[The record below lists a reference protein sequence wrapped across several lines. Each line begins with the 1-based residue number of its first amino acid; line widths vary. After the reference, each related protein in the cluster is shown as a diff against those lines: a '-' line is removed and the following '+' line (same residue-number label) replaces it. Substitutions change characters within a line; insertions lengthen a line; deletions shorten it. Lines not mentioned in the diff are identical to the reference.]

1 MIVRLLSPR
10 PPPVLLRH
18 LSTCRTTTSLTSPRL
33 LVDSAVITSTV
44 GSVAAA
50 NPRLQHL
57 AATAAWLAGRPL
69 LLPSAAPAPKPV
81 VCPTLESLHVK
92 RFIYEEVKKVEEPE
106 VARAEVRDPRA
117 VVSKHA
123 IRMIVL
129 RRKKMKK
136 HQRKKLWQKM
146 GLKFKASIAAREKRK
161 ELEFRA
167 RLQAKVAL
175 FTCRLSPLTCHL
187 SPVPVTC
194 PCHLSPLTLQVTAA
208 RKFSAEQHLTEYLED
223 FHRELLP
230 KTYQGHRLPE
240 WLIKVPSFWSCQGQT
255 TGCFF

>member
-1 MIVRLLSPR
+1 VRLLSPR
-10 PPPVLLRH
+10 PPALLRH

-167 RLQAKVAL
+167 RLQAKV
-175 FTCRLSPLTCHL
+175 
-187 SPVPVTC
+187 
-194 PCHLSPLTLQVTAA
+194 TAA

-240 WLIKVPSFWSCQGQT
+240 WLIKELMEKDREEAREAAMAGREVTSGEEIVKKGETVEEFIKRQWK
-255 TGCFF
+255 

>member
-1 MIVRLLSPR
+1 VRLLSPR

-106 VARAEVRDPRA
+106 VARAEVRDPQA

-167 RLQAKVAL
+167 RLQAKV
-175 FTCRLSPLTCHL
+175 
-187 SPVPVTC
+187 
-194 PCHLSPLTLQVTAA
+194 TAA

-240 WLIKVPSFWSCQGQT
+240 WLIKELMEKDREEAREAAMAGREVTSGEEIVKKGETVEEFIKRQWK
-255 TGCFF
+255 

>member
-1 MIVRLLSPR
+1 MRLLSPR
-10 PPPVLLRH
+10 PPPALLRH

-167 RLQAKVAL
+167 RLQAKV
-175 FTCRLSPLTCHL
+175 
-187 SPVPVTC
+187 
-194 PCHLSPLTLQVTAA
+194 TAA
-208 RKFSAEQHLTEYLED
+208 RKFSAEQHLSEYLED

-240 WLIKVPSFWSCQGQT
+240 WLIKELMEKDREEAREAAMAGREVTSGEEIVKKGETVEEFIKRQWK
-255 TGCFF
+255 

>member
-10 PPPVLLRH
+10 LQPLGLLRH
-18 LSTCRTTTSLTSPRL
+18 LSTCRTTIGLGSPRV
-33 LVDSAVITSTV
+33 LVDSAFITSTV
-44 GSVAAA
+44 GSVASA

-57 AATAAWLAGRPL
+57 AATAAFLAGRPL
-69 LLPSAAPAPKPV
+69 LLPSAAPAPRAV
-81 VCPTLESLHVK
+81 VCPTLESLAVK

-106 VARAEVRDPRA
+106 VPKAEVRDPRA

-146 GLKFKASIAAREKRK
+146 GLRFKANIVAREKRK

-167 RLQAKVAL
+167 RLQAKV
-175 FTCRLSPLTCHL
+175 
-187 SPVPVTC
+187 
-194 PCHLSPLTLQVTAA
+194 TAA
-208 RKFSAEQHLTEYLED
+208 RKFSAERHLSDYLED

-240 WLIKVPSFWSCQGQT
+240 WLIKELMEKDREDAKEAAMAGREVT
-255 TGCFF
+255 TGEEVVRRGETVEQFIKRQWK

>member
-1 MIVRLLSPR
+1 MRLLSPR
-10 PPPVLLRH
+10 PPPALLRH

-167 RLQAKVAL
+167 RLQAKV
-175 FTCRLSPLTCHL
+175 
-187 SPVPVTC
+187 
-194 PCHLSPLTLQVTAA
+194 TAA

-240 WLIKVPSFWSCQGQT
+240 WLIKELMEKDREEAREAAMAGREVTSGEEIVKKGETVEEFIKRQWK
-255 TGCFF
+255 

>member
-10 PPPVLLRH
+10 LQPLGLLRH
-18 LSTCRTTTSLTSPRL
+18 LSTCRTTIGLGSPRV
-33 LVDSAVITSTV
+33 LVDSAFITSTV
-44 GSVAAA
+44 GSVASA

-57 AATAAWLAGRPL
+57 AATAAFLAGRPL
-69 LLPSAAPAPKPV
+69 LLPSAAPAPRAV
-81 VCPTLESLHVK
+81 VCPPLESLAVK

-106 VARAEVRDPRA
+106 VPKAEVRDPRA

-146 GLKFKASIAAREKRK
+146 GLRFKANIVAREKRK

-175 FTCRLSPLTCHL
+175 GHL
-187 SPVPVTC
+187 SPVTRHP
-194 PCHLSPLTLQVTAA
+194 PC
-208 RKFSAEQHLTEYLED
+208 R
-223 FHRELLP
+223 
-230 KTYQGHRLPE
+230 
-240 WLIKVPSFWSCQGQT
+240 
-255 TGCFF
+255 

>member
-1 MIVRLLSPR
+1 VRLLSPR
-10 PPPVLLRH
+10 PPPALLRH

-167 RLQAKVAL
+167 RLQAKV
-175 FTCRLSPLTCHL
+175 
-187 SPVPVTC
+187 
-194 PCHLSPLTLQVTAA
+194 TAA

-240 WLIKVPSFWSCQGQT
+240 WLIKELMEKDREEAREAAMAGREVTSGEEIVKKGETVEEFIKRQWK
-255 TGCFF
+255 